1 MTTDDRKPRRSRPL
15 TADEHALW
23 SHVTRSIAPLRRV
36 RPQRE
41 AEPAAEENHPKP
53 AKPAPAA
60 PAVRIPLPHPAPRP
74 PGLAPIDRRLKQ
86 KLARGREAIDA
97 SIDLH
102 GLTQAEAHVV
112 LVRFLRNARA
122 NGARLVLVITGKGAR
137 SDDFA
142 ADRGVLRRQVPLW
155 LRSAELR
162 EAVIGFDWAHA
173 AHGGEGA
180 LYVRIRRARE
190 WQITQP
196 CGCGTAGRFLPGRAW
211 SSRRRRLRSS
221 I

>member
-1 MTTDDRKPRRSRPL
+1 MISDDRKPRRSRPL
-15 TADEHALW
+15 TADERALW

-36 RPQRE
+36 RPQQE
-41 AEPAAEENHPKP
+41 AEPAPEETHAKP

-60 PAVRIPLPHPAPRP
+60 PAVRMPLPRSAPRP

-86 KLARGREAIDA
+86 KLARGREPIDA

-102 GLTQAEAHVV
+102 GLTQAEAHAA
-112 LVRFLRNARA
+112 LVRFLRNARTD
-122 NGARLVLVITGKGAR
+122 GARLVLVITGKGAR
-137 SDDFA
+137 SDDFT

-162 EAVIGFDWAHA
+162 DIVIGFDWAHA

-180 LYVRIRRARE
+180 LYVRIRRRRE
-190 WQITQP
+190 
-196 CGCGTAGRFLPGRAW
+196 
-211 SSRRRRLRSS
+211 
-221 I
+221 

>member
-1 MTTDDRKPRRSRPL
+1 MTSDDRKPRRSRPL

-36 RPQRE
+36 HLRE
-41 AEPAAEENHPKP
+41 AEPAAAENHAKP

-60 PAVRIPLPHPAPRP
+60 PAPRLPVVHPAPPRP

-97 SIDLH
+97 TIDLH
-102 GLTQAEAHVV
+102 GLTQAEAHAA

-122 NGARLVLVITGKGAR
+122 GGARLVLVITGKGAR

-155 LRSAELR
+155 LRSSELR
-162 EAVIGFDWAHA
+162 DSVIGFDWAHA

-180 LYVRIRRARE
+180 LYVRIRRKRE
-190 WQITQP
+190 
-196 CGCGTAGRFLPGRAW
+196 
-211 SSRRRRLRSS
+211 
-221 I
+221 

>member
-1 MTTDDRKPRRSRPL
+1 MTSDDRKPRRSRQL
-15 TADEHALW
+15 TAEEHALW

-36 RPQRE
+36 RPQR
-41 AEPAAEENHPKP
+41 ATEPAVEETHAKP
-53 AKPAPAA
+53 IKPAPAA
-60 PAVRIPLPHPAPRP
+60 PTVRMPLPRPAPPRP

-102 GLTQAEAHVV
+102 GLTQAEAHAA

-122 NGARLVLVITGKGAR
+122 GGARLVLVITGKGAR

-162 EAVIGFDWAHA
+162 DSVIGFDWAHA

-180 LYVRIRRARE
+180 LYVRIRRNRE
-190 WQITQP
+190 
-196 CGCGTAGRFLPGRAW
+196 
-211 SSRRRRLRSS
+211 
-221 I
+221 